1 MAKKIHFVKLEIPD
15 GTGVE
20 IDGNTFFVKGKTG
33 EIKRRFLNPR
43 ILFKKEGNAVIIM
56 CREDIKFSSK
66 DKMFINTYRAH
77 IKNLFAG
84 ANGGFSA
91 KLKICSGHFPMNISI
106 SGNLLSIKNFLGEK
120 TPRTVKIFDGVK
132 VETAGDEIAVRG
144 IDRELV
150 GQMAA
155 KIEQATR
162 ITNRDRR
169 IFQDGCFI
177 VKKPGDEND

>member
-1 MAKKIHFVKLEIPD
+1 MAKKIHFVNLEIPE
-15 GTGVE
+15 GTSVE
-20 IDGNTFFVKGKTG
+20 IDGNTFIVKGKTG
-33 EIKRRFLNPR
+33 EIKRKFLNPR
-43 ILFKKEGNAVIIM
+43 ILFKKEGNAIVIM

-66 DKMFINTYRAH
+66 DKMYINTYRAH
-77 IKNLFAG
+77 IKNLFTG
-84 ANGGFSA
+84 VNIGFNA

-120 TPRTVKIFDGVK
+120 IPRTVKLFNGVK
-132 VETAGDEIAVRG
+132 VEITGDEITVKG
-144 IDRELV
+144 IDKELV

-155 KIEQATR
+155 SIEQATR

-177 VKKPGDEND
+177 VKKPGEEND